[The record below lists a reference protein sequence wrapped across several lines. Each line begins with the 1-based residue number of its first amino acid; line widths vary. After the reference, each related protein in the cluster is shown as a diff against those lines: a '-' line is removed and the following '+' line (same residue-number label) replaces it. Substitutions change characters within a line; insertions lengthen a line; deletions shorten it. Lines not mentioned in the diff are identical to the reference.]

1 MNARASGLAARR
13 YIDRRRVMSHTQAPQ
28 RKTYVAKASLE
39 VFYTGGPCR
48 LSHDGTMVAAACHE
62 AVNIVEVGTG
72 KVVHNL
78 PGDTEPITALCWSR
92 DGRRVFTASRS
103 MRCSVWDAT
112 TGESVRTFKAHST
125 PVLYMGVDPTGT
137 LLVTTSADRTAR
149 VWDIDKGFCTHAFRG
164 HGGMVTV
171 ACFHPDARKLQLYTG
186 SQDGEVRAWSLRERK
201 CVGVLQA
208 HQSSVTAIQVPM
220 AADGGADKLITCAR
234 DRVVHE
240 WNLKTMKRISTLPVH
255 EAAEGLV
262 CLDPAAAAG
271 LIGKAAVRA
280 APDAIYFAT
289 AGEKGMIRVWRMG
302 TGKPVSS
309 AVHLMAGRVVGAAH
323 EGQEE
328 DEEQDDAAAGT
339 FVSLQP
345 TSKGDG
351 LLAVT
356 GDSRLLFYGSGEVED
371 RDEEDEEEDD
381 RDDEEEGK
389 IVIQK
394 ELIGNTDE
402 IIAAAFLPLRD
413 GSKHGSTSEKVG
425 DGKPALNALAV
436 ATNSSLLRVF
446 DPSTMSCTAALTGH
460 SGAILSLD
468 VAVGPNGESLVLTG
482 SRDHTV
488 RLWDLAPAARAVAT
502 GRAVAGGAATTAGA
516 KCLAVGQGH
525 VGAVA
530 AVALAKRNGAPL
542 ALSGGADKVARVW
555 DIAGALAAYAEA
567 RAEAFE
573 AAGIDPKKHKGDHPS
588 VRMEPVLLG
597 AKAAAIAHDKAVN
610 CAAIAPNLTL
620 GATCSG
626 DRTARLWR
634 LPDLIPAGT
643 LRGHKRGVWAVAFS
657 PTDRI
662 IATAGGDKFIKLW
675 SCDPN
680 AGVQSSCL
688 RTLEGHTAAVLSL
701 RFISSGTQ
709 IVSTGSDGLLV
720 LWGVRTGAAVATLDG
735 HDDKAWALASDADGD
750 VLATGGADAKL
761 TLWEDGTAEAAEEEA
776 KELALKAGTQQALS
790 NAAASGEHLK
800 AAHLAL
806 KLGHPFALR
815 KAIEAMIADPEGH
828 GDAALDSFCS
838 GMKGKTLHRY
848 LSYIREWNANAK
860 FCEAAQRCMAS
871 LFRLHSLSEL
881 SGVAGAKDTCE
892 TLKAF
897 TTRHFARAGR
907 LLRGTYL
914 LDVALA
920 GMGAL
925 LDDDAEGDLNIDD
938 EVKTTDHRGIIA
950 EMGFTP
956 TDTNEIDT
964 FGRLGIPA
972 KPAARTPVLTK
983 LPEHVG
989 GDDMDDFD
997 FDMEDDKGDAEELEG
1012 EMDEEEEEAE
1022 EDPSDSDSDAP
1033 PREVVTKKAPAKGKR
1048 AAPVKAPE
1056 PEPESDSDSDAPPME
1071 VVTKK
1076 APQRGRPPKA
1086 PKSSKSAAEELGLAA
1101 PPAISPRKT
1110 RRQRRESESEQVEL
1124 EPEPEPKKKAA
1135 AKTPAKRKAAP
1146 KKEEAAPAKRSTRSR
1161 K

>member
-1 MNARASGLAARR
+1 
-13 YIDRRRVMSHTQAPQ
+13 
-28 RKTYVAKASLE
+28 
-39 VFYTGGPCR
+39 
-48 LSHDGTMVAAACHE
+48 
-62 AVNIVEVGTG
+62 
-72 KVVHNL
+72 
-78 PGDTEPITALCWSR
+78 
-92 DGRRVFTASRS
+92 
-103 MRCSVWDAT
+103 
-112 TGESVRTFKAHST
+112 
-125 PVLYMGVDPTGT
+125 
-137 LLVTTSADRTAR
+137 
-149 VWDIDKGFCTHAFRG
+149 
-164 HGGMVTV
+164 
-171 ACFHPDARKLQLYTG
+171 
-186 SQDGEVRAWSLRERK
+186 
-201 CVGVLQA
+201 
-208 HQSSVTAIQVPM
+208 M

-356 GDSRLLFYGSGEVED
+356 GDSDYSSTGPARSKTGTRRTRRKMTGTTKRRERLSSRRSSSET
-371 RDEEDEEEDD
+371 R
-381 RDDEEEGK
+381 
-389 IVIQK
+389 
-394 ELIGNTDE
+394 DE

-488 RLWDLAPAARAVAT
+488 RLWDLAPAARAVMT

-643 LRGHKRGVWAVAFS
+643 LRGHKRGRVGRRILTHRPHHRHCGWRQIHQAV
-657 PTDRI
+657 
-662 IATAGGDKFIKLW
+662 
-675 SCDPN
+675 
-680 AGVQSSCL
+680 
-688 RTLEGHTAAVLSL
+688 
-701 RFISSGTQ
+701 
-709 IVSTGSDGLLV
+709 
-720 LWGVRTGAAVATLDG
+720 
-735 HDDKAWALASDADGD
+735 
-750 VLATGGADAKL
+750 
-761 TLWEDGTAEAAEEEA
+761 
-776 KELALKAGTQQALS
+776 
-790 NAAASGEHLK
+790 
-800 AAHLAL
+800 
-806 KLGHPFALR
+806 
-815 KAIEAMIADPEGH
+815 
-828 GDAALDSFCS
+828 
-838 GMKGKTLHRY
+838 
-848 LSYIREWNANAK
+848 
-860 FCEAAQRCMAS
+860 
-871 LFRLHSLSEL
+871 
-881 SGVAGAKDTCE
+881 
-892 TLKAF
+892 
-897 TTRHFARAGR
+897 
-907 LLRGTYL
+907 
-914 LDVALA
+914 
-920 GMGAL
+920 
-925 LDDDAEGDLNIDD
+925 
-938 EVKTTDHRGIIA
+938 
-950 EMGFTP
+950 
-956 TDTNEIDT
+956 
-964 FGRLGIPA
+964 
-972 KPAARTPVLTK
+972 
-983 LPEHVG
+983 
-989 GDDMDDFD
+989 
-997 FDMEDDKGDAEELEG
+997 
-1012 EMDEEEEEAE
+1012 
-1022 EDPSDSDSDAP
+1022 
-1033 PREVVTKKAPAKGKR
+1033 VV
-1048 AAPVKAPE
+1048 
-1056 PEPESDSDSDAPPME
+1056 
-1071 VVTKK
+1071 
-1076 APQRGRPPKA
+1076 
-1086 PKSSKSAAEELGLAA
+1086 
-1101 PPAISPRKT
+1101 
-1110 RRQRRESESEQVEL
+1110 
-1124 EPEPEPKKKAA
+1124 
-1135 AKTPAKRKAAP
+1135 
-1146 KKEEAAPAKRSTRSR
+1146 
-1161 K
+1161 

>member
-1 MNARASGLAARR
+1 
-13 YIDRRRVMSHTQAPQ
+13 MSHTHAPQ
-28 RKTYVAKASLE
+28 RKTYAAKASLE

-62 AVNIVEVGTG
+62 AVNIVEVATG

-78 PGDTEPITALCWSR
+78 PGDTEPITALCWSK

-125 PVLYMGVDPTGT
+125 PVLYMGVDPTST
-137 LLVTTSADRTAR
+137 LLVTTSADRSAR
-149 VWDIDKGFCTHAFRG
+149 VWDIEKGFCTHAFRG

-171 ACFHPDARKLQLYTG
+171 ACFHPDARRLQLYTG

-208 HQSSVTAIQVPM
+208 HQSSVTAIQVPIG
-220 AADGGADKLITCAR
+220 AEGGDDKLITCAR

-255 EAAEGLV
+255 EAAEGMV

-289 AGEKGMIRVWRMG
+289 AGEKGMIRVWRLG
-302 TGKPVSS
+302 TGKPVAT
-309 AVHLMAGRVVGAAH
+309 AVHLMAGRVVAAAH
-323 EGQEE
+323 EGQEDE
-328 DEEQDDAAAGT
+328 EEQDDAAAGT
-339 FVSLQP
+339 FVSLQVTP
-345 TSKGDG
+345 KGDG

-356 GDSRLLFYGSGEVED
+356 GDSRLLFYGSGDVEED
-371 RDEEDEEEDD
+371 DEEDD
-381 RDDEEEGK
+381 EEGK
-389 IVIQK
+389 IVIQR

-413 GSKHGSTSEKVG
+413 GSKHGSTSEKDT

-446 DPSTMSCTAALTGH
+446 DPTTMSCTAALTGH

-530 AVALAKRNGAPL
+530 AVALAKRNGAPI
-542 ALSGGADKVARVW
+542 ALSGGADKVSRVW

-567 RAEAFE
+567 RTLAFE
-573 AAGIDPKKHKGDHPS
+573 EAGIDPKKHTDHPG
-588 VRMEPVLLG
+588 VRVEPVAMG

-657 PTDRI
+657 PTDRV

-701 RFISSGTQ
+701 RFISQGTQ

-720 LWGVRTGAAVATLDG
+720 LWGVRTGAAVATLDA
-735 HDDKAWALASDADGD
+735 HEDKAWALASDADGD

-761 TLWEDGTAEAAEEEA
+761 TLWEDGTAEAAEVEA
-776 KELALKAGTQQALS
+776 KELAFKAGAQQALS

-815 KAIEAMIADPEGH
+815 KAVEAMIADPEGH
-828 GDAALDSFCS
+828 GNAALDAFCS

-848 LSYIREWNANAK
+848 LSYIREWNANAR

-871 LFRLHSLSEL
+871 LFRLHSLSDL
-881 SGVAGAKDTCE
+881 SGVAGAKDTCAA
-892 TLKAF
+892 LKAY
-897 TTRHFARAGR
+897 TLRHFTRAGR

-925 LDDDAEGDLNIDD
+925 LDDDADGGGAGDD

-956 TDTNEIDT
+956 TDNHEIDT
-964 FGRLGIPA
+964 FGRLGMPA
-972 KPAARTPVLTK
+972 KPAAKTPVLTK
-983 LPEHVG
+983 LPEHIG
-989 GDDMDDFD
+989 GDDADDFD
-997 FDMEDDKGDAEELEG
+997 FDMEDDEGDEEEMEG
-1012 EMDEEEEEAE
+1012 EMDEDEREDDEEDEEEAE

-1033 PREVVTKKAPAKGKR
+1033 PREVVTKKAPGKGKKVPT
-1048 AAPVKAPE
+1048 PVKVPS

-1110 RRQRRESESEQVEL
+1110 RRQRRESESEQIDEP

-1135 AKTPAKRKAAP
+1135 AKTPAKRKAAA
-1146 KKEEAAPAKRSTRSR
+1146 KKEEAGPAKRSTRSR